1 MSRGIIRSHARAAQS
16 TPPRHRVLRRRA
28 RLAVLAW
35 LAGLAAWL
43 PPGADRFERELAL
56 PWLFAT
62 RGALPAPR
70 EASLVAIDTQSAQ
83 RLGLSAGIGVWPRH
97 VLAALIRRAA
107 QAGAAVIALD
117 VYLAD
122 AGVPQDDAALEA
134 AIRDAGNVVLFGR
147 LQREVSG
154 LPGAGADGQV
164 QVDRLQAPYAPFAK
178 AAAAVAPFVLPK
190 SPARVDT
197 VWTHHP
203 AAPELPTLPAAALV
217 VQAGDVSCPPGARG
231 GRVRLAV
238 CGLRAA
244 PAERLLNFYG
254 PPRTLDIVPAADLL
268 LGPLPDFAGRAVF
281 IGHVEPYFPNQTDS
295 FLTAVSRPDGLD
307 LSGVEIAATAYLNFL
322 RGESLRTP
330 PAVAVLLALA
340 VSGVLLAPLFLWIR
354 PGAMAPLV
362 LVLLVGNLGGVL
374 LMFSRGGWWWPIAPG
389 GAQVLVAAFG
399 ALGWRALH
407 SGRERAQL
415 AAAFRQYLPA
425 HVVRQVARAN
435 DSSPPLATTRQ
446 RAVCLVS
453 DATGY
458 TSVVE
463 RLPAAALRDLV
474 NRYYAALL
482 APIGAEGGIVT
493 DIVGDSA
500 LALWPISRTG
510 VAQRL
515 RACRAALGVQDALA
529 GFAVPGGGDM
539 PTRIGLHAGD
549 LLLGPVGALD
559 HYEYRA
565 IGDVVNTASR
575 IEALNKQLGTRILAS
590 EEVVGGLVGMDF
602 RRVGRFRLAGK
613 SQLLV
618 IHELMHVPTE
628 AEARARPLFEAA
640 LDAFTAGDAV
650 SARRAFEASLAL
662 NASDGV
668 AAFYLDLLRDLQRHD
683 AKLPP
688 DGVLVLPK

>member
-1 MSRGIIRSHARAAQS
+1 MSRGIIRSRAKAAQS
-16 TPPRHRVLRRRA
+16 TSPRRRALRRRA
-28 RLAVLAW
+28 GLALLVW

-43 PPGADRFERELAL
+43 MPGADRFERELAL

-70 EASLVAIDTQSAQ
+70 EASLVAIDTESAQ
-83 RLGLSAGIGVWPRH
+83 RLGLAAAIGAWPRR
-97 VLAALIRRAA
+97 VLAELIRRAA
-107 QAGAAVIALD
+107 QAGAAVIVLD
-117 VYLAD
+117 VYFAD

-164 QVDRLQAPYAPFAK
+164 QLDRLQAPYAPFAQ
-178 AAAAVAPFVLPK
+178 AAAVVAPFVLPK

-203 AAPELPTLPAAALV
+203 AAPDVPTLPAAALA
-217 VQAGDVSCPPGARG
+217 VQAGAVNCRPGARTD
-231 GRVRLAV
+231 RVRLAV
-238 CGLRAA
+238 CGLRVP

-254 PPRTLDIVPAADLL
+254 PPHTLDIVPAADLL
-268 LGPLPDFAGRAVF
+268 LGPLPDLAGRAVF

-322 RGESLRTP
+322 RDESLQTP
-330 PAVAVLLALA
+330 PAAVVALALA
-340 VSGVLLAPLFLWIR
+340 LGGALLARLFLWAP

-362 LVLLVGNLGGVL
+362 LVLLVANLGGAL
-374 LMFSRGGWWWPIAPG
+374 LVFSRGGWWWPIAPG
-389 GAQVLVAAFG
+389 GMQVLVAVFG

-425 HVVRQVARAN
+425 HVVQQVARAG
-435 DSSPPLATTRQ
+435 DSAPPLATTRQ

-453 DATGY
+453 DAAGY
-458 TSVVE
+458 TSVAE
-463 RLPAAALRDLV
+463 RLPAEALRDLV

-500 LALWPISRTG
+500 LALWPVDHSG

-529 GFAVPGGGDM
+529 DFAVPGGGM
-539 PTRIGLHAGD
+539 PTRIGLHLGE

-590 EEVVGGLVGMDF
+590 EEVVGGVAGLDC

-613 SQLLV
+613 SQALV
-618 IHELMHVPTE
+618 IYELMRVPSE
-628 AEARARPLFEAA
+628 AAVQARPQFEAA
-640 LDAFTAGDAV
+640 LDAFAAGDAV
-650 SARRAFEASLAL
+650 GARRGFEVSLAL
-662 NASDGV
+662 NAGDGV
-668 AAFYLDLLRDLQRHD
+668 AAFYLDLLRDLDRHD